1 MRLLLLLCLIALPLQ
16 AATYNL
22 SGGSYPPC
30 STSWSVSGTTYTCG
44 GNGRVT
50 LNSGDIVLA
59 NSSVTISA
67 NNGFDLRGAAIGT
80 STNRINLLSS
90 YGSVISSGTNTLW
103 GNIQAGSSLVNLAS
117 TTVNGSITSTGDITL
132 SGGSVS
138 GKVTSS
144 SNKINTNG
152 TNLLGG
158 ATAQSG
164 MTLTGG
170 TLAGDFVMTAANPLV
185 LTGVSMTSGSFSGA
199 SRISI
204 ASSQLGNGNNMISIT
219 STTDEVALTGNSV
232 VYGVLTAPN
241 YSTIRV
247 QSGSSVYGQCIPNS
261 TPTNACTAYTPPPQP
276 LAHYPLDLCSAVS
289 NGVITDLTGNYP
301 ATGINVGATS
311 TGQVLQAA
319 NLSAAGND
327 YVNVPAAALNGRTSF
342 SISMWFRLD
351 ASSGFRELFSASS
364 NSLNS
369 ELELYINNSNE
380 VRAGLKGDYHD
391 FTGGSVSPVVANN
404 RWTQVTLTRTS
415 SQLCLYLDDKAA
427 GCATNPSSAS
437 LSVTRSAIGIWWRA
451 NGTVDDDFRGDID
464 EVLLFNQA
472 LSNTQVRQ
480 MYLNQQAGNSYNGA
494 TRSSSCTQCLSDSFA
509 SSLSADSWVTSTSSG
524 SFTPQVVNGRLRM
537 TQAVGN
543 QATSATYQ
551 RLYPSA
557 SNLIIVEFD
566 YWAYGGNG
574 ADGLAVVLSDAT
586 VTPQPGSFGGPLGY
600 GFKPGIP
607 GFAGGWLGFGLDE
620 YGNFSNEGGSTNIG
634 RRRQAVVVRG
644 SGSGTTGYN
653 YLRGTCNNGTTNT
666 NTTCLSPTVDG
677 NQTTAHRYRFT
688 IDTRT
693 AGSTLVSVERNSGS
707 GFISLIDAF
716 NAQSINGQA
725 LPPENFFL
733 SITGSTG
740 GSNNIHEL
748 DNLSICA
755 LRSSAVGQ
763 QIDHFE
769 FDYSGQALTCKPE
782 TFTVR
787 ACKNASCSELI
798 TEPVTATLS
807 PTNSATVNWLG
818 GNVINFSGGQT
829 TVSLRRTEVGS
840 TTIGVS
846 GSIPT
851 TRPLSQTLC
860 RVSSGSLSTA
870 ACTISFAD
878 SGLVFDVPDGIANL
892 PQQNITIS
900 AVRKDNNSLQ
910 CVPEFANVTRN
921 VAFWSDYINPDANGR
936 PVSWPVQV
944 NNTNVGLNEAN
955 RQAVPLTFNAQG
967 QASFTVN
974 YADAGQMQLNARYS
988 GTAATDDAGL
998 IMNGADQFIR
1008 RPLGLCIVTGGEC
1021 AGADAS
1027 CPPFR
1032 RAGDNFT
1039 LTITGRAWQSGSTDI
1054 CSNPVTPNF
1063 QRSAIT
1069 LNHSLVA
1076 PTGGNLG
1083 TIGTTS
1089 YSHSRNVQAQT
1100 QVTQSVSEVG
1110 VFRFGSS
1117 AFNYLSMTDPVPAAT
1132 SLPTGRFY
1140 PADFEL
1146 GSNSVTPACSSFSYM
1161 AQPFATQFTLTA
1173 RNVQG
1178 VRTQNYNGA
1187 FASATAVLQAEN
1199 SNNGTALGGRLGGTV
1214 SPVWSQGV
1222 FTYAAPALS
1231 FNRANPALPDG
1242 PFLQLALAASVVEKD
1257 NVAIANQDTN
1267 VNTSADCVAAGNCTA
1282 KHFATTDIRYG
1293 RMALDNAYGPENE
1306 NLPLVARAEYWNGSA
1321 FVTNPQDN
1329 CTALS
1334 APAVVRPDTA
1344 NPALELKKEAPYSG
1358 SATMTV
1364 NAQASATTVQLGSS
1378 VINGLSAL
1386 LLPAPQQRGSGNME
1400 QQVAPWLQ
1408 YNWRSGGSNYDQNP
1422 QAEFIFGRYRGNPR
1436 QIYWRELFQ

>member
-1 MRLLLLLCLIALPLQ
+1 MRLLLLFCLITLPLQ

-30 STSWSVSGTTYTCG
+30 STSWSVSGSTYTCSG
-44 GNGRVT
+44 DGRVT
-50 LNSGDIVLA
+50 LSNGDIVVA
-59 NSSVTISA
+59 NSSATISA
-67 NNGFDLRGAAIGT
+67 NNGFDLRGATIGT
-80 STNRINLLSS
+80 STNRINLQSN

-103 GNIQAGSSLVNLAS
+103 GNIQAGSGLVNLAA
-117 TTVNGSITSTGDITL
+117 TTVNGSITSVGDITL
-132 SGGSVS
+132 SGGGVT

-144 SNKINTNG
+144 SNKITTNG

-199 SRISI
+199 SSISI

-261 TPTNACTAYTPPPQP
+261 TPANACTAYTPPPQP

-327 YVNVPAAALNGRTSF
+327 YVNVPAAALNGRTNF
-342 SISMWFRLD
+342 SLSMWFRLD
-351 ASSGFRELFSASS
+351 ASTGFRELFSASG
-364 NSLNS
+364 LLTDS

-380 VRAGLKGDYHD
+380 VRVGLKGNYYT
-391 FTGGSVSPVVANN
+391 FTGGSLSPIVANN
-404 RWTQVTLTRTS
+404 VWTQVTLTRNSNT
-415 SQLCLYLDDKAA
+415 LCLYLNDQLIN
-427 GCATNPSSAS
+427 CVTNASTSS
-437 LSVTRSAIGIWWRA
+437 LSVMRSAIGAWWRA
-451 NGTVDDDFRGDID
+451 SGFLTDDFRGDID
-464 EVLLFNQA
+464 EVLLFNQV
-472 LSNTQVRQ
+472 LSSTQVRQ
-480 MYLNQQAGNSYNGA
+480 MYLNQQAGNSYNGT

-509 SSLSADSWVTSTSSG
+509 GTLSAQSWVTRSSRG

-537 TQAVGN
+537 TEAVGE

-586 VTPQPGSFGGPLGY
+586 VTPQPGAFGGPLGY

-620 YGNFSNEGGSTNIG
+620 YGNFSNEGGNTNVG
-634 RRRQAVVVRG
+634 FRPQSVVIRG
-644 SGSGTTGYN
+644 SGSATSGYN
-653 YLRGTCNNGTTNT
+653 YLRGSCSNGTVNQSG
-666 NTTCLSPTVDG
+666 CLSPAVDG
-677 NQTTAHRYRFT
+677 NQSSPHRYRFT

-693 AGSTLVSVERNSGS
+693 SGSTLVSVERNSGS
-707 GFISLIDAF
+707 GFVSIIAPF
-716 NAQSINGQA
+716 NAQSITGQA
-725 LPPENFFL
+725 VPPENFLL
-733 SITGSTG
+733 SVTGSTG

-755 LRSSAVGQ
+755 LRSNPVGQ

-787 ACKNASCSELI
+787 ACKNASCTELI
-798 TEPVTATLS
+798 TDPVTATLS
-807 PTNSATVNWLG
+807 PTNTATVNWLG

-860 RVSSGSLSTA
+860 RAGSGSLSVA
-870 ACTISFAD
+870 ACSITFAD

-892 PQQNITIS
+892 PQQNIVIS
-900 AVRKDNNSLQ
+900 AVRKDSSSLQ
-910 CVPEFANVTRN
+910 CVPEFANVSRN

-944 NNTNVGLNEAN
+944 NNTNIGLNEAN
-955 RQAVPLTFNAQG
+955 RQAVPLSFNAQG
-967 QASFTVN
+967 QATVTVN
-974 YADAGQMQLNARYS
+974 YADAGQMQLNARYAGS
-988 GTAATDDAGL
+988 AATDDAGL

-1008 RPLGLCIVTGGEC
+1008 RPLGLCIVTAGEC
-1021 AGADAS
+1021 AAADAS
-1027 CPPFR
+1027 CSAFR
-1032 RAGDNFT
+1032 RAGENFT
-1039 LTITGRAWQSGSTDI
+1039 LTVTGRAWQSGSADI
-1054 CSNPVTPNF
+1054 CNNPLTPNF

-1089 YSHSRNVQAQT
+1089 YSHSRNAQALT
-1100 QVTQSVSEVG
+1100 QVVQSISEVG
-1110 VFRFGSS
+1110 VFRFGSA
-1117 AFNYLSMTDPVPAAT
+1117 AFNYLTMADQVPAAT

-1146 GSNSVTPACSSFSYM
+1146 GSNSITAACSNFSYM
-1161 AQPFATQFTLTA
+1161 AQPFAAQFTLTA
-1173 RNVQG
+1173 RNMQG
-1178 VRTQNYNGA
+1178 VRTQNYDGA

-1199 SNNGTALGGRLGGTV
+1199 SNNGTALSSRLAGTV
-1214 SPVWSQGV
+1214 SPVWTQGV
-1222 FTYAAPALS
+1222 FNYAAPALS

-1242 PFLQLALAASVVEKD
+1242 PFLQLVLAASVVERD

-1282 KHFATTDIRYG
+1282 KRLGTTDIRYG
-1293 RMALDNAYGPENE
+1293 RMVLDNAYGPENE

-1334 APAVVRPDTA
+1334 APAVVRPDST

-1358 SATMTV
+1358 GATMTV
-1364 NAQASATTVQLGSS
+1364 SALASAATVQQGSS
-1378 VINGLSAL
+1378 VISGISAL

-1400 QQVAPWLQ
+1400 LQAAPWLR